1 MRIAVSGTHFSG
13 KTTLINAIST
23 KLRDYQIVE
32 EPYYVL
38 EESGYDFSDPP
49 SIEDFEKQLECST
62 ELIKNSPKKALFDR
76 SPIDFLAYALV
87 KAEEDNDQC
96 DMELWQTQI
105 ENVISD
111 IDVLIFLPIE
121 YPDAIKLP
129 RSQDQEL
136 RSLVDEKLKELIL
149 EDSLGFLKDTVIL
162 EVSGSVQKRI
172 DLILKFL
179 ENSECK

>member
-13 KTTLINAIST
+13 KTTLINALST
-23 KLRDYQIVE
+23 KLHGYEIFE
-32 EPYYVL
+32 EPYHVL

-62 ELIKNSPKKALFDR
+62 ELIKSSPKKTIFDR

-87 KAEEDNDQC
+87 KSEEDHDQC
-96 DMELWQTQI
+96 DMESWQTQI

-121 YPDAIKLP
+121 YPDSIKGDCYF
-129 RSQDQEL
+129 RSFRLFTE
-136 RSLVDEKLKELIL
+136 
-149 EDSLGFLKDTVIL
+149 
-162 EVSGSVQKRI
+162 
-172 DLILKFL
+172 
-179 ENSECK
+179 EN